1 MDYPIEELPHRLWNT
16 VIYLGEYLFQIAIII
31 AGAWTVSWFAR
42 RWLQPIIARRR
53 FSRNAALLAGRL
65 VTIVAVTGAIFA
77 ILGVFGAD
85 WTGLLTFLS
94 AFTVAIGLALQ
105 DVIRNFFSGILLLF
119 DRPFDVGD
127 RVKIRDIEG
136 EVQGI
141 DVRTTRI
148 RHSDGALVL
157 VPNSIMFSEILTNRS
172 HFQTRRL
179 NFTITTA
186 SRSIDTVQQCIQHA
200 LGNIEGVR
208 KPYPSPMIKGRT
220 VEETRMEYSLL
231 INADNKVE
239 QAAMRALVE
248 ALEDSTIEVNE

>member
-1 MDYPIEELPHRLWNT
+1 MNYPLEELPRRLWNT
-16 VIYLGEYLFQIAIII
+16 VVYLGEYLFQIAIII
-31 AGAWTVSWFAR
+31 AVAWAVSWFAR
-42 RWLQPIIARRR
+42 KQLQPLIARRR
-53 FSRNAALLAGRL
+53 FSRNAALLVGRL
-65 VTIVAVTGAIFA
+65 VSIVAVVGALFA
-77 ILGVFGAD
+77 VLGVFGAN

-94 AFTVAIGLALQ
+94 AFTVAVGLSLQ

-157 VPNSIMFSEILTNRS
+157 VPNAIVFSEILTNMS

-179 NFTITTA
+179 NIAIT
-186 SRSIDTVQQCIQHA
+186 SVSLSVGTVQQRIQDA
-200 LGNIEGVR
+200 LSNVEGVR
-208 KPYPSPMIKGRT
+208 RPFPAPLIRGRT
-220 VEETRMEYSLL
+220 SDELRMEYSLL
-231 INADNKVE
+231 IQSDDKVE
-239 QAAMRALVE
+239 QAVLRALID
-248 ALEDSTIEVNE
+248 ALDDATIEVQE